1 MAIVSFFCEM
11 ASPSGMSRGTESKA
25 LLVGAKIV
33 MLLAD
38 TRVSAMLGTRA
49 RSSARVDRSSW
60 DAIMLARSLWATAAV
75 ARAAR
80 LRNFILKMM
89 ILVVMFTKRLERP
102 LKLR

>member
-1 MAIVSFFCEM
+1 MAMVSFFCEM

-25 LLVGAKIV
+25 LLVGAKMV

-38 TRVSAMLGTRA
+38 TRVSAMSGTRA
-49 RSSARVDRSSW
+49 SSSASVDKSSW
-60 DAIMLARSLWATAAV
+60 EAIMLARSLWATTAA

-80 LRNFILKMM
+80 LKNFILKMM
-89 ILVVMFTKRLERP
+89 ILLMMFMKRLKRF